1 MLSSSHSRARGGG
14 CVGAGMSSSFGY
26 EASREIIA
34 DDDLPVD
41 IHHRKFAQWLV
52 DRRKA
57 PKDWHDK
64 LQAILLKVDALA
76 RNLPAT
82 LTRCTGECV
91 PDPHIL
97 APSDGV
103 EPVRWDYYR
112 ARLVRDKII
121 AGASTVKDAT
131 NDAESAL
138 SGAFSGADT
147 AVHDASKETT
157 ETRTRGLFGRL
168 AGKAREWDDIV
179 RMYERDNIHLAEAQM
194 TMNQLVDYDIPHHK
208 SHAQRRGKQL
218 ADLERRESEHR
229 RAAVVAAERFI
240 ATCTDVGVSPLDATC
255 AGGEGFAAALDR
267 RLSDRLDTIF
277 AECAAAARTD
287 AVGEAMEHYAQWT
300 RWAHGIDAAGID
312 GGLLPSLACIRGY
325 EDGDLLLSDDDEDD
339 IAEIAVVG
347 VPVAGGDDDD
357 DELEGFPG
365 ASGKEAAAAVPA
377 GDAPKEGG
385 IDWDI
390 GAQST
395 PTEGGESPGGE
406 SPGGPVS
413 IDWDIGDVVVER
425 VGGGESITDVPIADV
440 PIASASSSPDSA
452 VPREGEI
459 KPQPR
464 LFHAKL
470 ARQAFRAAFVDDL
483 LELRA
488 FLSQRSADVR
498 HKECA
503 ALLASA
509 PASIAAYQSCDALTK
524 LAELVWRP
532 VAVLREPSALRSL
545 MIRTSGRYKSRLVM
559 DLEHKA
565 GAEGRSLKMRTD
577 AEAKK
582 AECRLELARCNARL
596 DECRR
601 ALREVKVSIEC
612 AVSKMFKGRRVNVMG
627 EIGNAIE
634 K

>member
-1 MLSSSHSRARGGG
+1 
-14 CVGAGMSSSFGY
+14 MSSSFGY

-64 LQAILLKVDALA
+64 LRAILLKVDALA

-194 TMNQLVDYDIPHHK
+194 TMNQLVDYDVPHHK

-229 RAAVVAAERFI
+229 RAAVVAADTVHRDVHRRRRVTARREMCRGRRIRESVGSSIVGSVRF
-240 ATCTDVGVSPLDATC
+240 DLRGV
-255 AGGEGFAAALDR
+255 R
-267 RLSDRLDTIF
+267 
-277 AECAAAARTD
+277 
-287 AVGEAMEHYAQWT
+287 
-300 RWAHGIDAAGID
+300 
-312 GGLLPSLACIRGY
+312 
-325 EDGDLLLSDDDEDD
+325 
-339 IAEIAVVG
+339 
-347 VPVAGGDDDD
+347 
-357 DELEGFPG
+357 
-365 ASGKEAAAAVPA
+365 
-377 GDAPKEGG
+377 
-385 IDWDI
+385 
-390 GAQST
+390 
-395 PTEGGESPGGE
+395 
-406 SPGGPVS
+406 
-413 IDWDIGDVVVER
+413 
-425 VGGGESITDVPIADV
+425 GGGANGCGGRGDGT
-440 PIASASSSPDSA
+440 
-452 VPREGEI
+452 
-459 KPQPR
+459 
-464 LFHAKL
+464 
-470 ARQAFRAAFVDDL
+470 
-483 LELRA
+483 LRA
-488 FLSQRSADVR
+488 MDAMGAR
-498 HKECA
+498 H
-503 ALLASA
+503 
-509 PASIAAYQSCDALTK
+509 
-524 LAELVWRP
+524 
-532 VAVLREPSALRSL
+532 
-545 MIRTSGRYKSRLVM
+545 
-559 DLEHKA
+559 
-565 GAEGRSLKMRTD
+565 
-577 AEAKK
+577 
-582 AECRLELARCNARL
+582 
-596 DECRR
+596 RR
-601 ALREVKVSIEC
+601 R
-612 AVSKMFKGRRVNVMG
+612 GHRRRVATV
-627 EIGNAIE
+627 ARVHPRV
-634 K
+634 